1 MFLFQEADVGAIAA
15 LVDMQNGMIIWM
27 AVPDT
32 EFTQNPFLP
41 GNPEEL
47 MSTGQ
52 FNTEIEV
59 IVGHN
64 SDEGLLFVVPEILD
78 PSIWPMIQENF
89 DTVIPMQMFNI
100 ANASDITDIDVAN
113 AHKLIEYYVG
123 SVENINEEN
132 LQGISL

>member
-1 MFLFQEADVGAIAA
+1 
-15 LVDMQNGMIIWM
+15 MQNGMIIWM
-27 AVPDT
+27 AVPDN

-132 LQGISL
+132 LQGISLQNVLFPTPSRIR

>member
-1 MFLFQEADVGAIAA
+1 
-15 LVDMQNGMIIWM
+15 MQNGMIIWM
-27 AVPDT
+27 AVPDA
-32 EFTQNPFLP
+32 EFCQNPFLP

-123 SVENINEEN
+123 SVENINEEH